1 MSDHT
6 IMRPSDASGS
16 VSVAGRAVAAIVAA
30 LLGAFIL
37 LGVGFLHAETL
48 HNAAHDSRHSFA
60 FPCH

>member
-1 MSDHT
+1 MSDRT
-6 IMRPSDASGS
+6 TARLGDRSIAARASDKA
-16 VSVAGRAVAAIVAA
+16 AAAAIAA

-37 LGVGFLHAETL
+37 LGVGFLHSAIP